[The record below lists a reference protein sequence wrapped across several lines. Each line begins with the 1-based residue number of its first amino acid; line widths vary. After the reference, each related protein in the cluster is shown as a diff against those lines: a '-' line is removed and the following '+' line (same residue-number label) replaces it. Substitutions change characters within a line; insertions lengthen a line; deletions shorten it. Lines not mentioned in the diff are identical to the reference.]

1 VTVERTPLCP
11 LDTAAFVAS
20 GSAAHLRWLVRRI
33 ADNDRDAFG
42 ELFDRVASPM
52 SNAVSRQVPDP
63 VRVARI
69 VAGAF
74 VEVWWLAGGHVDP
87 DTDVPAW
94 ITEIVNRRV
103 EDSESPGP
111 VPDFDAAKPG
121 VLTGSRVQR
130 VEVELAGLLARPPDP
145 VECVVVRRPC
155 DAGRGG
161 AGRRPS
167 GEGDTLTDASCT
179 FPTCGASRRRAP

>member
-1 VTVERTPLCP
+1 
-11 LDTAAFVAS
+11 
-20 GSAAHLRWLVRRI
+20 LVRRI

-42 ELFDRVASPM
+42 ELFDRVAAPM
-52 SNAVSRQVPDP
+52 SNAVSRKVPDP
-63 VRVARI
+63 VRVAGI
-69 VAGAF
+69 VAGAL

-94 ITEIVNRRV
+94 ITGIVNRRV
-103 EDSESPGP
+103 GDSESPGP

-130 VEVELAGLLARPPDP
+130 VEVELAGLLARAPDP
-145 VECVVVRRPC
+145 VVCVVGRRPC
-155 DAGRGG
+155 DAGRGD

-167 GEGDTLTDASCT
+167 GEGDTLTDDSCT
-179 FPTCGASRRRAP
+179 FLACGANCWRAP